1 MINQAP
7 SAITTSGQKMSD
19 LTQSSKPR
27 LRSSE

>member
-7 SAITTSGQKMSD
+7 SAMITRGQKMSD
-19 LTQSSKPR
+19 LTQFSRPR